1 MENFNLDQ
9 LNDFEEREKHYKEKI
24 EQLENDLNK
33 ERNIYDI
40 DNKNSE
46 IISNIKNEILSKE
59 KEIQEM
65 TDKNNKQKEQLI
77 LISHEIDKKLKKL
90 SDTTQIVQIKK
101 KENSLNFDDDIK
113 VKEKQISNINN
124 LIDILQ
130 MENDKLKMKIDFIS
144 YNNNGNNKEKF
155 KLIELDKKIL
165 SLNQEIKQKKLII
178 QEHNKCLSIKN
189 QILKKISLIQK
200 EISGEKEKN
209 IKVKKKLSSTESKYI
224 LIKQDYE
231 NKFKNQF
238 NSTIF
243 KNSKKIL
250 KNNDVVQNYFNQNEL
265 NAIFVA
271 VGGNKTI
278 FSNIL
283 KRLNINASGIEN
295 NKTKILENQIEI
307 FQKKQKINIIK
318 NNQLI
323 EEINDVEKNNNNKDI
338 KINKLKIELENLKKE
353 YNEKINNNNI
363 TENSD
368 DLDKENIDKITSK
381 KMNSNSNFMRIQIDA
396 NKNKEDKEDNS

>member
-209 IKVKKKLSSTESKYI
+209 IKIKKKLSSTESKYI

-295 NKTKILENQIEI
+295 NKTKILENQIEV

>member
-250 KNNDVVQNYFNQNEL
+250 KNNDAVQNYFNQNEL

-283 KRLNINASGIEN
+283 KRLNINASEIEN

>member
-271 VGGNKTI
+271 IGGNKTI

-283 KRLNINASGIEN
+283 KRLNINASEIEN

>member
-1 MENFNLDQ
+1 MENFNLEQ

-101 KENSLNFDDDIK
+101 KEDSLNFDDDIK

-271 VGGNKTI
+271 IGGNKTI

-283 KRLNINASGIEN
+283 KRLNINASEIEN

-323 EEINDVEKNNNNKDI
+323 EEINDVEKNNNNKEI